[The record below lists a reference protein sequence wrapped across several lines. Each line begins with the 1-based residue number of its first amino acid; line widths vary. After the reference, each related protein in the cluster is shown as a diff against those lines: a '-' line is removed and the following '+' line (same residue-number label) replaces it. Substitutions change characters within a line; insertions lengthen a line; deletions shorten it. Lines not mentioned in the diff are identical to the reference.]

1 MQYLIYTLL
10 FLILWV
16 GVRYLLIFQRLGR
29 AVLQYPHYCVKAETE
44 VPEFVK
50 QLFAGTGKQ
59 LQDWGFE
66 PCCYAR
72 VDLMI
77 VGEKRWQQLWY
88 CDRHQT
94 FAWLSIPALPSP
106 TQAVNV
112 DFETFL
118 ADGTLLLTINGRSHY
133 IILPMPA
140 TLIQDDYAPHLEQ
153 QWQLHAQKVEALAP
167 QNPPRL
173 LSPDS
178 FLELLASH
186 ESATLSHALSQKKLS
201 PQDSDHF
208 TLTLATAATA
218 AIQIGN
224 GTQKEA
230 PLTRQRPQVSP
241 PDITIPVEAEV
252 EAYYYLDLWETR
264 QPRPYWKGGI
274 LILSLAGFVFLGS
287 FFFDFVTVAIL
298 IGVLFLHE
306 LGHFS
311 AMRWFGYQDTSI
323 FFLPLLGAAASGR
336 KDNATLTEKVVVL
349 LAGPMPGLILGVL
362 LAVIFQGDRAT
373 AWTLLTL
380 WLVLLNFLNL
390 LPVLPLDGGRVLNLL
405 LFSRHPDA
413 EILFKLFTVT
423 ALAIAGWSFQDPI
436 LLFLTVVMALS
447 LPNNFRSRTIL
458 KRLHQNAPGGLSD
471 DKLLQHLFQTLKTCG
486 YDTLPFAQKYR
497 LVKEIAQRYQEP
509 HASWGTRL
517 GLLVLY
523 FCCLVGGFGAIAL
536 SVWLNTQSST
546 FFG

>member
-1 MQYLIYTLL
+1 MQYLIYTLV

-16 GVRYLLIFQRLGR
+16 GIRYLLIFQRLGR
-29 AVLQYPHYCVKAETE
+29 AVLQYPDYCVKAETA

-50 QLFAGTGKQ
+50 QLFAPTGKR
-59 LQDWGFE
+59 LQEWGFE

-94 FAWLSIPALPSP
+94 FAWLSISALPSP
-106 TQAVNV
+106 IQAVNV

-140 TLIQDDYAPHLEQ
+140 TLIQDGYTPHLEQ
-153 QWQLHAQKVEALAP
+153 QWQLHAQKVEALAS
-167 QNPPRL
+167 QNPPKL

-186 ESATLSHALSQKKLS
+186 EIATLSHALSQKKLNPIS
-201 PQDSDHF
+201 SEQF
-208 TLTLATAATA
+208 TLTLPTVAQAAL
-218 AIQIGN
+218 QVGN
-224 GTQKEA
+224 GANKEELLA
-230 PLTRQRPQVSP
+230 RQRPP
-241 PDITIPVEAEV
+241 GMEIEITIPVEVEV
-252 EAYYYLDLWETR
+252 EAYHYLDLWETR
-264 QPRPYWKGGI
+264 KPRPNWKWGI
-274 LILSLAGFVFLGS
+274 LLLSLGGFGVLAS
-287 FFFDFVTVAIL
+287 FFFDWVTVTVL

-336 KDNATLTEKVVVL
+336 KDNATLTEKVTVL
-349 LAGPMPGLILGVL
+349 LAGPLPGLILGVI
-362 LAVIFQGDRAT
+362 LAIIFRGDRAFG
-373 AWTLLTL
+373 LTILIL
-380 WLVLLNFLNL
+380 WLVFLNYLNL
-390 LPVLPLDGGRVLNLL
+390 LPVLPLDGGRILNLL

-413 EILFKLFTVT
+413 EIVFKLFTVI
-423 ALAIAGWSFQDPI
+423 ALAIAGISFQDPI
-436 LLFLTVVMALS
+436 LLFLTLMTALS
-447 LPNNFRSRTIL
+447 LPGSFRSRTML
-458 KRLHQNAPGGLSD
+458 KHLKNNAPSGLD
-471 DKLLQHLFQTLKTCG
+471 EDGLLTHLFQTLKTCG
-486 YDTLPFAQKYR
+486 YDRFPFPQKYR

-509 HASWGTRL
+509 HATWLTRSILL
-517 GLLVLY
+517 GVY
-523 FCCLVGGFGAIAL
+523 FSCLIGGLGAIAIAI
-536 SVWLNTQSST
+536 WTT
-546 FFG
+546 RP

>member
-1 MQYLIYTLL
+1 MQYLIYGLL
-10 FLILWV
+10 FLILMV
-16 GVRYLLIFQRLGR
+16 GIRYLLIFQRLGR
-29 AVLQYPHYCVKAETE
+29 AVLQYPHYRVQAETA
-44 VPEFVK
+44 VPDFVK
-50 QLFAGTGKQ
+50 QLFGGTGKQ
-59 LQDWGFE
+59 LQEWGFE

-77 VGEKRWQQLWY
+77 VGEKRWQHLWY

-106 TQAVNV
+106 TQGINL

-140 TLIQDDYAPHLEQ
+140 TLIQDDYTPHLET
-153 QWQLHAQKVEALAP
+153 QWQLHAQKVEALAA
-167 QNPPRL
+167 QNPPKL

-178 FLELLASH
+178 FLELLSSH
-186 ESATLSHALSQKKLS
+186 ESATLAHALSQKKLN
-201 PQDSDHF
+201 PQDSGNF
-208 TLTLATAATA
+208 TLTLKTAATA
-218 AIQIGN
+218 AIQVGN

-230 PLTRQRPQVSP
+230 QLIRQRPQSQTP
-241 PDITIPVEAEV
+241 EITIPVEAEV
-252 EAYYYLDLWETR
+252 EAYHYLDLWETR
-264 QPRPYWKGGI
+264 QPRPHWKWGI
-274 LILSLAGFVFLGS
+274 LILSLAGFVLLGS
-287 FFFDFVTVAIL
+287 FFFDFVTIAIL

-336 KDNATLTEKVVVL
+336 KDNATLTEKVMVL
-349 LAGPMPGLILGVL
+349 LAGPMPGLILGAL
-362 LAVIFQGDRAT
+362 LAVVFQGDRT
-373 AWTLLTL
+373 TTLIILIL
-380 WLVLLNFLNL
+380 WLVFLNYLNL
-390 LPVLPLDGGRVLNLL
+390 LPVLPLDGGKVLNLL
-405 LFSRHPDA
+405 LFSRHPDT
-413 EILFKLFTVT
+413 EILFKLFTVA

-436 LLFLTVVMALS
+436 LLFLTIVTASS
-447 LPNNFRSRTIL
+447 LPHNFRSRTIL
-458 KRLHQNAPGGLSD
+458 KRLHQNAPTELSG

-486 YDTLPFAQKYR
+486 YDLLPFAQKYR

-509 HASWGTRL
+509 HASLGTRL

-523 FCCLVGGFGAIAL
+523 FGCLVGGLGGVAIAIWL
-536 SVWLNTQSST
+536 SSN
-546 FFG
+546 